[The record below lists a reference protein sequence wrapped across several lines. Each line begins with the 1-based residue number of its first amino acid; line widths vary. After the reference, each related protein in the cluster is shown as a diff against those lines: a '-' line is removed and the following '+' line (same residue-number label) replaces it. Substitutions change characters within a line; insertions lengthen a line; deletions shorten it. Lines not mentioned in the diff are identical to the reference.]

1 MGSFDV
7 LVFNFIN
14 HGLSN
19 PFCDFIMPLISRLG
33 GGILYFLLGVF
44 FLFSKKKETKL
55 LGVFL
60 IAGLTISYYSV
71 GFMKILFSR
80 PRPFIALPSAIL
92 LGAVEKGFS
101 FPSNHAVISFMA
113 AFLLA
118 SRFKMYIMLYLFA
131 SLVAFSRV
139 YVGVHYPSD
148 VISGAMI
155 GCLIGWGLLLIW
167 RKIEANTPS
176 A

>member
-1 MGSFDV
+1 MASFDV

-19 PFCDFIMPLISRLG
+19 QFCDFIMPLISRLG
-33 GGILYFLLGVF
+33 GGILYFLLGIL
-44 FLFSKKKETKL
+44 FLFLKKKETKL

-71 GFMKILFSR
+71 GFMKILFAR
-80 PRPFIALPSAIL
+80 PRPFITLPNAIL

-101 FPSNHAVISFMA
+101 FPSNHAAISFMA

-118 SRFKMYIMLYLFA
+118 SRFKMHIIFYFLA

-139 YVGVHYPSD
+139 YIGVHYPSD
-148 VISGAMI
+148 VIGGAII
-155 GCLIGWGLLLIW
+155 GCLIGWILLHVW
-167 RKIEANTPS
+167 RKFETTSPS
-176 A
+176 V

>member
-1 MGSFDV
+1 MGYFDV

-33 GGILYFLLGVF
+33 GGILYFLLGII
-44 FLFSKKKETKL
+44 FLFLKKKETKL

-71 GFMKILFSR
+71 GFMKILFAR
-80 PRPFIALPSAIL
+80 PRPFIALPNAIL
-92 LGAVEKGFS
+92 LGAVAKGFS
-101 FPSNHAVISFMA
+101 FPSNHAVISFMT

-118 SRFKMYIMLYLFA
+118 SRFKMHIIFYFFA

-139 YVGVHYPSD
+139 YIGVHYPSD
-148 VISGAMI
+148 VISGAII
-155 GCLIGWGLLLIW
+155 GCLIGWILLRIW
-167 RKIEANTPS
+167 RKIETASPS
-176 A
+176 V